1 MSSPLQTLS
10 TDQAPAAIGPY
21 AQAVIANGFLF
32 TAGQIPLDPATMEIV
47 GEEVAAQTEQVLRN
61 LTAVL
66 TAAGTDW
73 SRVVKTTVFLRT
85 MDDFPAMN
93 GVYAR
98 VLGEARP
105 ARSTVAV
112 AGLPRNVRVEIE
124 CVAALG
130 AG

>member
-1 MSSPLQTLS
+1 MQTLS

-21 AQAVIANGFLF
+21 AQAVKANGFLF
-32 TAGQIPLDPATMEIV
+32 TAGQIPLDPVSMEVV
-47 GEEVAAQTEQVLRN
+47 GDEVGAQTEQVLRN
-61 LTAVL
+61 LSAVL
-66 TAAGTDW
+66 AAAGVDW

-93 GVYAR
+93 AVYAR

>member
-1 MSSPLQTLS
+1 MQTLS

-21 AQAVIANGFLF
+21 AQAVKANGFLF
-32 TAGQIPLDPATMEIV
+32 TAGQIPLDPVSMEVV
-47 GEEVAAQTEQVLRN
+47 GDEVGAQTEQVLRN
-61 LTAVL
+61 LSAVL
-66 TAAGTDW
+66 AAAGVDW

-93 GVYAR
+93 AVYAR

-130 AG
+130 DG